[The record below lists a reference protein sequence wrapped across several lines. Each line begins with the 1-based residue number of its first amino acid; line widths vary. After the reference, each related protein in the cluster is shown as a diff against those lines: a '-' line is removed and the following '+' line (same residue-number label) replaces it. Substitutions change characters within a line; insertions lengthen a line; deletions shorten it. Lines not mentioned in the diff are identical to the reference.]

1 MYKMKGNIPSQSAL
15 LLSIYFAT
23 GACVI
28 LFINPTIRTPGDTKA
43 KNYKKTKQNKTKNQT
58 NKQ

>member
-1 MYKMKGNIPSQSAL
+1 MKRNISLQHAL

-28 LFINPTIRTPGDTKA
+28 LLINPTVRTPEDAKA
-43 KNYKKTKQNKTKNQT
+43 ENYKNHN
-58 NKQ
+58 N